1 MEHFAGIDVSLEH
14 SSVCVVDGVGKIV
27 REAKVASEPEA
38 LVRFF
43 RGLET
48 GVTRIGLEAGP
59 LSQWL
64 HAGLVA
70 AGFEVVLLETRHV
83 KAALSA
89 MVIKTDRKDARG
101 IAQLLRGGP
110 GRCMPSHP
118 DPKRYGRY
126 LSPASCCRPSCWMWS
141 SASAAFCAGSG

>member
-38 LVRFF
+38 LIRFF

-70 AGFEVVLLETRHV
+70 AGFEVVHNGLIFRDIE
-83 KAALSA
+83 
-89 MVIKTDRKDARG
+89 
-101 IAQLLRGGP
+101 LRQ
-110 GRCMPSHP
+110 CPSP
-118 DPKRYGRY
+118 I
-126 LSPASCCRPSCWMWS
+126 S
-141 SASAAFCAGSG
+141 SSRLRFCS